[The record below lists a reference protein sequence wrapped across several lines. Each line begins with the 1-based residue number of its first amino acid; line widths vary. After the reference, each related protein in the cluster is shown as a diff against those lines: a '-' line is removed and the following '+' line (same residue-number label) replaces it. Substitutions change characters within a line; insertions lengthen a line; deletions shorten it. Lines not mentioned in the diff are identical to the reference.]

1 MDTQPGDPAPIVV
14 FAAHFVSSLSFGFW
28 PILARCLFLSMCR
41 CTLMVM
47 VIIVTEIILTFISQS
62 CWVKLSEKIIN
73 LLCVFLIVPIML
85 NNIMKIGYLLITIL
99 TVGIILQYTFPI

>member
-1 MDTQPGDPAPIVV
+1 MGTQPGDPAPIVV

-62 CWVKLSEKIIN
+62 CWVKLSEKIIKM
-73 LLCVFLIVPIML
+73 LCVFPIVPVLKYM
-85 NNIMKIGYLLITIL
+85 MKNGYLLITIL